1 MKGAAARNG
10 EPPGLS
16 DRVTAAD
23 RDRTASG
30 RAENRMKNPRRKIE
44 EFCYKH
50 PNFGIPNLM
59 KYIVIANVAFWILNA
74 VSPAA
79 MSGLLFSPRAIMQ
92 GQIWRLVSF
101 IFIPPSTGV
110 LAFIAFYFYY
120 WIGTT
125 LENQWGTGQFTIYF
139 FTGVVLTI
147 VYGFLVYFIMGIS
160 LSLSSTYI
168 YLSMFFSFAALFPDM
183 QVLFLF
189 VIPVKMKYLALVDAA
204 FFLLSVFSMP
214 FPANLLPV
222 VAVLNF
228 LIFCGGELK
237 ALLPRKK
244 SRGTINFRK
253 ESSRIRKQQESR
265 LYTHKCAVC
274 GRTDADH
281 PELEFRYC
289 SRCQGYH
296 CFCSDH
302 INNHVHFT
310 E

>member
-1 MKGAAARNG
+1 MK
-10 EPPGLS
+10 
-16 DRVTAAD
+16 D
-23 RDRTASG
+23 
-30 RAENRMKNPRRKIE
+30 PRIKIE

-50 PNFGIPNLM
+50 PGFGIPNLM
-59 KYIVIANVAFWILNA
+59 RYIVIANAVFWLMGA
-74 VSPAA
+74 VNPVL
-79 MSGLLFSPRAIMQ
+79 MNYLLFNPALILR
-92 GQIWRLVSF
+92 GQIWRLISF
-101 IFIPPSTGV
+101 VFIPPSTGM

-139 FTGVVLTI
+139 FTGVILTI
-147 VYGFLVYFIMGIS
+147 VYGFAIYFITGRS
-160 LSLSSTYI
+160 VSLSSTYI
-168 YLSMFFSFAALFPDM
+168 FLSMFFSFAALFPDM

-189 VIPVKMKYLALVDAA
+189 IIPVKMKFLALVDAA
-204 FFLLSVFSMP
+204 FFVLSVVTAP
-214 FPANLLPV
+214 FPENLLPV

-228 LIFCGGELK
+228 LIFCGGELRNM
-237 ALLPRKK
+237 LPRRQSK
-244 SRGTINFRK
+244 STINFKR
-253 ESSRIRKQQESR
+253 ESARIRYEQREK

-274 GRTDADH
+274 GRTDVDH

-289 SRCQGYH
+289 SRCAGYH